1 MAETVVCTSRPH
13 LNASPTGKVWYLL
26 WLSPFLAHWWGQVD
40 DLAAPSWLGR
50 AGLGRSQAHR
60 CLWAAACCRAESWPR
75 RQDRAG
81 LCVCVCVVP
90 GVGTS
95 SASWAHHFLSLS
107 LDLAIVQ
114 LGSKHY
120 CSEMLLLPV
129 QSFLLSSVKWC
140 QRSTWPHQEL
150 STRTGD
156 AAGAQ
161 HAFCLLL
168 LALHL
173 FRVL

>member
-40 DLAAPSWLGR
+40 DLTAPSWLGH

-60 CLWAAACCRAESWPR
+60 CLWAAACCHAESWPR

-81 LCVCVCVVP
+81 LCVCVC
-90 GVGTS
+90 GSRCGYQ
-95 SASWAHHFLSLS
+95 LC
-107 LDLAIVQ
+107 I
-114 LGSKHY
+114 LGSPLPISEPRPCHCTVRVKTY

-161 HAFCLLL
+161 HTFCLLL